1 MDRDKLEKLF
11 SLKFINNRVTP
22 IDNCNN
28 NQDEVQLKVH
38 NSLFGISEQDILTLL
53 DHYDNKRHGRKSFND
68 FLHFLQDYSD
78 VNSESNIQSNTTRK
92 SVELMQ
98 LHQSNDNDDSS
109 IFDLTNPRELEWRLK
124 VFLENFEAYL
134 IKYAQKL
141 SRTRLVG
148 IITDALVFHH
158 YNNRV
163 L

>member
-1 MDRDKLEKLF
+1 M
-11 SLKFINNRVTP
+11 
-22 IDNCNN
+22 
-28 NQDEVQLKVH
+28 
-38 NSLFGISEQDILTLL
+38 
-53 DHYDNKRHGRKSFND
+53 
-68 FLHFLQDYSD
+68 
-78 VNSESNIQSNTTRK
+78 NSESNIQSNTTRK